1 MRTHHPAQ
9 DRFHSQFGG
18 WLDSWHSFSFGEHY
32 DPARMGFRNLRVI
45 NDDRIAGGGGFPT
58 HGHRDME
65 ILTWVLEGA
74 IAHQDS
80 TGGKGEI
87 RPGELQHMTAGRG
100 IAHSEFNPS
109 KTEKM
114 RLLQIWIEPA
124 SKGLP
129 AGYEQTDFPA
139 ADRAGKLQLVAASDG
154 RNGAV
159 RIAADAELYV
169 TDLSTGQQVEHAV
182 SAGRH
187 AWIQV
192 ATGSIEVDGQ
202 RLAEGDGLAVSEA
215 TTLHLSGVDSSP
227 AQVLLFDL
235 G

>member
-1 MRTHHPAQ
+1 MRTYHSAN
-9 DRFHSQFGG
+9 DRFHSQFG

-32 DPARMGFRNLRVI
+32 DPQRMGFRNLRVI

-80 TGGKGEI
+80 TGGNGEI

-109 KTEKM
+109 KTEQM
-114 RLLQIWIEPA
+114 RLLQIWIEPSA
-124 SKGLP
+124 KSLP
-129 AGYEQTDFPA
+129 PGYEQTAFPA
-139 ADRAGKLQLVAASDG
+139 ADRAGKLQLVAARDG
-154 RNGAV
+154 RDGAL

-169 TDLSTGQQVEHAV
+169 TDLSAGQQVKHAV
-182 SAGRH
+182 PTGRH

-192 ATGSIEVDGQ
+192 AIGTIDVDGQ
-202 RLAEGDGLAVSEA
+202 RLTEGDGLAVSEA
-215 TTLHLSGVDSSP
+215 TTLHLTGVDASP
-227 AQVLLFDL
+227 AQVLVFDL